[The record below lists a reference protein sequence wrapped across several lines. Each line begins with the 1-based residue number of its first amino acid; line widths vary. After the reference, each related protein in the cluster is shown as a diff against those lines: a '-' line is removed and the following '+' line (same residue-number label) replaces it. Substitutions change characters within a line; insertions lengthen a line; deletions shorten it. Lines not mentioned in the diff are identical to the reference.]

1 MTSSD
6 SKKDLGASIGTHA
19 AHSSGHRNHVRRV
32 LQRFCLHALHCKHLN
47 RVVCDFGYFYKLVEK
62 NNATKL
68 VQIRCKE
75 WMMDHH
81 SEN

>member
-1 MTSSD
+1 MLLTPRH
-6 SKKDLGASIGTHA
+6 K
-19 AHSSGHRNHVRRV
+19 NHVRRV
-32 LQRFCLHALHCKHLN
+32 LQRFCLQALHCKHLD
-47 RVVCDFGYFYKLVEK
+47 RFVCDVGYFYKLMEK